1 MHGSYKAVLFTWHVT
16 VAGSPALNPEAG
28 QVISKSLAERE
39 EQNKT
44 MKKTK
49 TLKKIT
55 IKNRTATITAT
66 TTTTTTKA
74 NKKGCD
80 RSHTLNSTFPDS
92 GISST
97 IVC

>member
-1 MHGSYKAVLFTWHVT
+1 MT

-39 EQNKT
+39 EQNKA

-49 TLKKIT
+49 TLKKTT
-55 IKNRTATITAT
+55 IKNRTATITTTTT

-74 NKKGCD
+74 NKKECD

-97 IVC
+97 IVY